1 MRKFSLFVLLFFC
14 VFSLADELSLVESFR
29 FDGST
34 FYKKQVVKDES
45 FYFLKNENM
54 DEHFA
59 SFRVKFDKDAKTESE
74 LEELKKAL
82 KQDKNVLFSEEND
95 QILALIKDGVKSK
108 NIEIIHFLIKKDGVL
123 MLSYERIYDPQTSAD
138 ALKSVLLRE
147 ARNFMLQMPK
157 IEAR

>member
-1 MRKFSLFVLLFFC
+1 MRKFSLFVLLFFGL
-14 VFSLADELSLVESFR
+14 FSLADELSLVESFR

-34 FYKKQVVKDES
+34 FYKKQVVKNES

-59 SFRVKFDKDAKTESE
+59 SFRVKFNKDVKTKSE
-74 LEELKKAL
+74 LEELKRVL

-95 QILALIKDGVKSK
+95 QILALIKDETKSK
-108 NIEIIHFLIKKDGVL
+108 NIEIIHFLLKKDGVM
-123 MLSYERIYDPQTSAD
+123 MLSYERIYDPKTLTD
-138 ALKSVLLRE
+138 ALKPVLLSE

>member
-1 MRKFSLFVLLFFC
+1 MRKFGLFILIFFG
-14 VFSLADELSLVESFR
+14 VFSLADEPNLVESFR

-54 DEHFA
+54 NEHFA
-59 SFRVKFDKDAKTESE
+59 AFKVKFDKGVKTKSE

-82 KQDKNVLFSEEND
+82 KQDKNVLYSEEND
-95 QILALIKDGVKSK
+95 QILALIKDETKSK
-108 NIEIIHFLIKKDGVL
+108 NIEIIRFLLKKDGAL
-123 MLSYERIYDPQTSAD
+123 MLSYVRIYDPQTSAD
-138 ALKSVLLRE
+138 ALKPVLLSE

>member
-1 MRKFSLFVLLFFC
+1 MRKFSLFVLLFFGL
-14 VFSLADELSLVESFR
+14 FSLAGELSLVESFR

-34 FYKKQVVKDES
+34 FYKKQVVKNES

-59 SFRVKFDKDAKTESE
+59 SFKGKFDKDVKTKSK

-95 QILALIKDGVKSK
+95 QILALIKDEVKSK
-108 NIEIIHFLIKKDGVL
+108 NIEIIHFLLKKDGV
-123 MLSYERIYDPQTSAD
+123 MILSYERIYDPKTLTD
-138 ALKSVLLRE
+138 ALKPVLLSE